1 MKIYQAVQKLL
12 VEDAQ
17 TERHTGDFISLLSFL
32 EGRVKVKNIIFAT
45 GIQLKVFRT
54 HPSGVC
60 EHLETQD
67 EQMDLRARGWQHEL
81 QDEKCVRSAG
91 N

>member
-17 TERHTGDFISLLSFL
+17 TERQTGDFISLFSFL

-54 HPSGVC
+54 HPSSVC
-60 EHLETQD
+60 EHLETLIGRTD
-67 EQMDLRARGWQHEL
+67 GPESAWLAART
-81 QDEKCVRSAG
+81 AG
-91 N
+91 RETFCW